1 MRKTFIVGIFLIT
14 LATAAIFLKT
24 LALAV
29 ISS

>member
-14 LATAAIFLKT
+14 LSTAAIFLKT
-24 LALAV
+24 LARAV